1 MKVIDILA
9 DIISCSGTII
19 DLLIESIALCIQLIM
34 AERKG
39 GKDRKVYESMME
51 KGFKKLM
58 EDFQATLNRNLG
70 VKVDMLLDMFAE
82 EKESK

>member
-1 MKVIDILA
+1 
-9 DIISCSGTII
+9 
-19 DLLIESIALCIQLIM
+19 M

-82 EKESK
+82 EKEAK